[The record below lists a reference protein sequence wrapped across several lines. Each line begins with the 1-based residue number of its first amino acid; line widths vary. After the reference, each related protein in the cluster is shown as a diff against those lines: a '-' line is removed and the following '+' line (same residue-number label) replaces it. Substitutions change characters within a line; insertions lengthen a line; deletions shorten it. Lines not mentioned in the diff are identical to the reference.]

1 MLRSLESVLSDYL
14 VHTLHRF
21 SIPLPLSLL
30 IPLCSD
36 RMELMNSVQDLKLDN
51 KRLQERNDQ
60 IQLQVSQQL
69 TRSLSLTNCRS
80 LCSQSFT
87 ATHLWIA

>member
-14 VHTLHRF
+14 VHTLHTF

-30 IPLCSD
+30 IPLYSD

-69 TRSLSLTNCRS
+69 TRSLSLTNCRI